1 VSREVAEGL
10 SLHSGHSRLKK
21 HQLLGWTPNTWLRTS
36 RSSSL
41 WIRVLLPIGRPSRCL
56 VQEIK
61 CRRNFKGRIHSY
73 TSHLSQALQQDWIV
87 YHRTAVLS
95 ISFPSFP
102 FLRRQPFP
110 CTSVLHSNSPLIGD
124 TYALTD
130 LGSYK
135 QNTILGFW
143 KNSFPRYICS
153 SLNTSAPKLQIT
165 VCAGRPIRLMISQ
178 ITSSTVST
186 PRNT

>member
-1 VSREVAEGL
+1 LKDQDCSLLKDRSWSGL
-10 SLHSGHSRLKK
+10 SLGFLAVLRPNLKA
-21 HQLLGWTPNTWLRTS
+21 L
-36 RSSSL
+36 
-41 WIRVLLPIGRPSRCL
+41 
-56 VQEIK
+56 
-61 CRRNFKGRIHSY
+61 Y